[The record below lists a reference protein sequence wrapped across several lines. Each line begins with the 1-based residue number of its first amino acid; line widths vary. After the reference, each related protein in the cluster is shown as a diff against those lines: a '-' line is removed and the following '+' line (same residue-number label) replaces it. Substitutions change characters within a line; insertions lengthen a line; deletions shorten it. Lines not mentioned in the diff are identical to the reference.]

1 MDCIFDQ
8 ENPLNECLEEAE
20 APVFNGDDLNW
31 LYDVDDDENGD
42 DGRLDDDT
50 TEIDTQLESKH

>member
-1 MDCIFDQ
+1 M
-8 ENPLNECLEEAE
+8 NECLEEAE